1 MNANFVVK
9 AGESSTY
16 FSVNNYGGDSHSHPT
31 INKSKQNFSLAIY
44 REAVMKILKTEK
56 GQALIEYTIVVGLI
70 GLIMAVAI
78 ANVADQILDIWND
91 LAEDLDTIDD
101 CVADLDVVCPE
112 SNEDNDYKDRRNKI

>member
-1 MNANFVVK
+1 
-9 AGESSTY
+9 
-16 FSVNNYGGDSHSHPT
+16 
-31 INKSKQNFSLAIY
+31 
-44 REAVMKILKTEK
+44 MKILKTEK